1 MGGGD
6 EGGNDGVA
14 AVIGVV
20 VGEAQCIGEVCSD
33 GGEET
38 HNARNSV

>member
-6 EGGNDGVA
+6 EGGND
-14 AVIGVV
+14 VIGAAIGV